1 MKVIVGVSRIFIGI
15 FFIISGLIKL
25 NDPIGFAFKLEEYFG
40 PTVLDL
46 PFLTPYALG
55 ISIFVVVFEV
65 LLGVFLIIGYKP
77 KFTVWSLLLM
87 ILFFTFLTF
96 YSAYFD
102 KVKDCGCFGDAMKM
116 TPWQSFWKDVGLLA
130 LILIVFTQVKYI
142 KPFFNKFATT
152 IISLLSFIACL
163 WFGYHVLMHL
173 PAKDYRPYKVG
184 ANIIDNMTVP
194 EDAPKAVQEFT
205 WTFELKNG
213 EQKEFVT
220 DGSYPNVE
228 GKYVGVEVDIIEEGY
243 EAPIHDFSIEKDGED
258 LTESI
263 LKEDNLILIVAYNLE
278 KAEVNGLK
286 IIKEAT
292 DKAIKNGYTVVG
304 LTATGPEEV
313 ADYKSVYNLNFDFYF
328 CDETAL
334 KTIVRSNPGI
344 LKLQNATIK
353 QKLHF
358 NDIDQL
364 ELPVVERKPEPKPEP
379 VEVTNVMYFIDDELA
394 TKEMVDTIKAEL
406 IERMEVV
413 KDSVLLKEMD
423 VTGVDSIIKITLKQ

>member
-1 MKVIVGVSRIFIGI
+1 
-15 FFIISGLIKL
+15 
-25 NDPIGFAFKLEEYFG
+25 
-40 PTVLDL
+40 
-46 PFLTPYALG
+46 
-55 ISIFVVVFEV
+55 
-65 LLGVFLIIGYKP
+65 
-77 KFTVWSLLLM
+77 
-87 ILFFTFLTF
+87 
-96 YSAYFD
+96 
-102 KVKDCGCFGDAMKM
+102 MKM

-130 LILIVFTQVKYI
+130 LILIVFTQTKYI
-142 KPFFNKFATT
+142 KPFFGKFATT

-173 PAKDYRPYKVG
+173 PAKDYRPYKID

-220 DGSYPNVE
+220 DGSYPTVD

-258 LTESI
+258 LTET
-263 LKEDNLILIVAYNLE
+263 LLLEDNLILVVAYNLD
-278 KAEVNGLK
+278 KAEANGLK
-286 IIKEAT
+286 AIKEAT
-292 DKAIKNGYTVVG
+292 DKAIKNGYTVAG
-304 LTATGPEEV
+304 LTATGPEQV
-313 ADYKSVYNLNFDFYF
+313 AEYKAAYHLNFDFYF

-344 LKLQNATIK
+344 LKLQKATIK

-379 VEVTNVMYFIDDELA
+379 VAVANVLYYVDGELV
-394 TKEMVDTIKAEL
+394 TKEDVDMLSEEL
-406 IERMEVV
+406 IEKMEIV
-413 KDSVLLKEMD
+413 KDSTLLKEMNI
-423 VTGVDSIIKITLKQ
+423 TNADSVVKITLKQ

>member
-1 MKVIVGVSRIFIGI
+1 MKVIVGFSRIFVGI

-46 PFLTPYALG
+46 PFFTPYALG

-65 LLGVFLIIGYKP
+65 LLGIFLIIGYKP
-77 KFTVWSLLLM
+77 KFTVWSLFLM

-116 TPWQSFWKDVGLLA
+116 TPWQSFLKDLGLLA

-142 KPFFNKFATT
+142 KPFFGKFATT

-173 PAKDYRPYKVG
+173 PAKDYRPYKIDS
-184 ANIIDNMTVP
+184 NIIDNMTVP

-205 WTFELKNG
+205 WVLELENG

-220 DGSYPNVE
+220 NGPYPNVE
-228 GKYVGVEVDIIEEGY
+228 GKYISHEVDIIKEGY

-258 LTESI
+258 LTEAI
-263 LKEDNLILIVAYNLE
+263 LLEDNLILVVAYNLE
-278 KAEVNGLK
+278 KAEANGLK
-286 IIKEAT
+286 AIKEAT
-292 DKAIKNGYTVVG
+292 DKAIKNGYTVAG

-313 ADYKSVYNLNFDFYF
+313 AEYKTAYNLNFDFYF

-334 KTIVRSNPGI
+334 KTIVRSNPGV
-344 LKLQNATIK
+344 LKVQKATIK

-379 VEVTNVMYFIDDELA
+379 VAVTNVLYYVDGELV
-394 TKEMVDTIKAEL
+394 TKEDVDMLSEDL
-406 IERMEVV
+406 IEKMEVV
-413 KDSVLLKEMD
+413 KDSTMLKEMNI
-423 VTGVDSIIKITLKQ
+423 TNTDSIIKITLKQ